1 MWRGK
6 GWLPRHAARRG
17 QRGHR
22 VQIMFVRGYFK
33 KIIKNRLKLKK
44 YPKISESGS
53 VSAI

>member
-22 VQIMFVRGYFK
+22 VQKKMFARGYFYK
-33 KIIKNRLKLKK
+33 
-44 YPKISESGS
+44 
-53 VSAI
+53 